1 MAAGESEKS
10 RHPRGIVD
18 RGRSAAGQCR
28 KILQRLRFRLT
39 VYRTH
44 NCNSLRKS
52 DIGKDAT
59 LAGWVHVSRDH
70 GGVIFVDLR
79 DREGITQ
86 VVFRP
91 EENAQLAKEAH
102 SLRSEDVIQVVGK
115 VAARVPG
122 TENSK
127 LATGDIELTPS
138 ELKILN
144 RAGDLPFPIDAEIHN
159 EDLRLTYRYYDLR
172 RPELSRNLRVRHRA
186 AKATR
191 DFLDSQGYIEI
202 ETPILSK
209 STPEGARDFLV
220 PSRLVPGKFY
230 ALPQAPQQYKQLLQV
245 AGVEKYF
252 QIAKCFRDE
261 DLRADRQPEF
271 TQIDIEASF
280 VTPDD
285 IFAITEGMLAAIFKA
300 ARDIDIKTPFDRLA
314 YREAV
319 GRFGSDKPDR
329 RFGVELVDVSDDFRA
344 SGFKVFRGALD
355 AGGVVKAINAKGFA
369 GITTG
374 QIEELTETAK
384 LFGAK
389 GLAFIKVE
397 NREWKSP
404 IVKFFSDAEKAAL
417 QSKLKIEEGDL
428 ILFGADKWEI
438 ACEVLGRIR
447 LRTAEIQDLHGKAA
461 KGQSGS
467 DWDFL
472 WVTDFPLMQW
482 SAEENKWNAV
492 HHPFTRP
499 KADDI
504 PLFDAKKFGEI
515 RAEAYDVVLNGV
527 EIGGGS
533 MRIHEPELQ
542 EKMFEALGIRSEDR
556 QSLFGHLLRAL
567 RLGAPPHGGIAL
579 GLDRLVMLVCGED
592 TIRDV
597 MAFPKNNRGLDLM
610 TQSPSHVD
618 PKQLRDL
625 GVTLRGEEKLSA
637 RAPSP
642 PK

>member
-1 MAAGESEKS
+1 M
-10 RHPRGIVD
+10 
-18 RGRSAAGQCR
+18 
-28 KILQRLRFRLT
+28 
-39 VYRTH
+39 YRDTD
-44 NCNSLRKS
+44 CNSLRKT
-52 DIGKDAT
+52 DIGKQVT

-70 GGVIFVDLR
+70 GGVIFIDLR
-79 DREGITQ
+79 DREGLTQ

-91 EENAQLAKEAH
+91 EENAEVAKEAR
-102 SLRSEDVIQVVGK
+102 SLGSEDVIEISGR

-122 TENSK
+122 TENPK
-127 LATGDIELTPS
+127 LATGDIEVIPNRLQ
-138 ELKILN
+138 ILN
-144 RAGDLPFPIDAEIHN
+144 RADALPFPIDAEIHN
-159 EDLRLTYRYYDLR
+159 EDLRMTYRYYDLR
-172 RPELSRNLRVRHRA
+172 RPQLARNLRVRHRVT
-186 AKATR
+186 KATR
-191 DFLDSQGYIEI
+191 DYLDAQGYVEV

-220 PSRLVPGKFY
+220 PSRLAPGKFY
-230 ALPQAPQQYKQLLQV
+230 ALPQAPQQYKQLLMV

-285 IFAITEGMLAAIFKA
+285 IFKLTEGMLAAIFKA
-300 ARDIDIKTPFDRLA
+300 ARDIEIKTPFDRLT
-314 YREAV
+314 YRDAIS
-319 GRFGSDKPDR
+319 RYGSDKPDR
-329 RFGVELVDVSDDFRA
+329 RFGVELVDLSDDFRE
-344 SGFKVFRGALD
+344 SNFKVFRGALD

-389 GLAFIKVE
+389 GLAFIKIE
-397 NREWKSP
+397 NGEWKSP
-404 IVKFFSDAEKAAL
+404 IVKFFNDAEKAAL

-447 LRTAEIQDLHGKAA
+447 LRVAEIQDLHGKSA

-467 DWDFL
+467 EWDFL

-499 KADDI
+499 KADDVQ
-504 PLFDAKKFGEI
+504 LFDEKKFGEV

-533 MRIHEPELQ
+533 IRIHEPELQ
-542 EKMFEALGIRSEDR
+542 EKMFEALGISPEDR
-556 QSLFGHLLRAL
+556 QSLFGHLVRAL

-610 TQSPSHVD
+610 TQSPADVD
-618 PKQLRDL
+618 PRQLREL
-625 GVTLRGEEKLSA
+625 SIKLASEKKLEG
-637 RAPSP
+637 RAPSRP
-642 PK
+642 

>member
-1 MAAGESEKS
+1 M
-10 RHPRGIVD
+10 
-18 RGRSAAGQCR
+18 
-28 KILQRLRFRLT
+28 
-39 VYRTH
+39 YRTSD
-44 NCNSLRKS
+44 CNSLRKT
-52 DIGKDAT
+52 DIGKEAT

-70 GGVIFVDLR
+70 GGVIFIDLR
-79 DREGITQ
+79 DREGLTQ

-91 EENAQLAKEAH
+91 EENADLAKQAH
-102 SLRSEDVIQVVGK
+102 ALRSEDVIQVSGK
-115 VAARVPG
+115 VAPRVPG

-127 LATGDIELTPS
+127 LATGDIELIPN
-138 ELKILN
+138 ELRVLN
-144 RAGDLPFPIDAEIHN
+144 RADDLPFPIDAEIHN

-172 RPELSRNLRVRHRA
+172 RPELSRNLRIRHLA

-191 DFLDSQGYIEI
+191 DYLDSQGYLEI

-220 PSRLVPGKFY
+220 PSRLMPGKFY

-285 IFAITEGMLAAIFKA
+285 IFKLTEEMLAAIFKA
-300 ARDIDIKTPFDRLA
+300 TRNIEIKTPFDRMT

-329 RFGVELVDVSDDFRA
+329 RFGMELVDLSDDFRA
-344 SGFKVFRGALD
+344 SSFKVFRGAID
-355 AGGVVKAINAKGFA
+355 AGGVVKAINAKNFA
-369 GITTG
+369 SLTIG
-374 QIEELTETAK
+374 QSDELTGIAK
-384 LFGAK
+384 TFGAK

-397 NREWKSP
+397 GGEWKSP

-417 QSKLKIEEGDL
+417 KSKLKIEEGDL
-428 ILFGADKWEI
+428 ILFAADKWDI

-447 LRTAEIQDLHGKAA
+447 LRIADYQNLIA
-461 KGQSGS
+461 KRQSGS

-472 WVTDFPLMQW
+472 WVYDFPLLLW
-482 SAEENKWNAV
+482 SAEENKWNAM

-499 KADDI
+499 KAEDVTLLDDKTKL
-504 PLFDAKKFGEI
+504 PEV

-533 MRIHEPELQ
+533 IRIHEPPLQ
-542 EKMFEALGIRSEDR
+542 DKMFGVLGITPEDR
-556 QSLFGHLLRAL
+556 QAMFGHLLRAL
-567 RLGAPPHGGIAL
+567 RLGAPPHGGIAM
-579 GLDRLVMLVCGED
+579 GFDRLVMLICGAES
-592 TIRDV
+592 IREV
-597 MAFPKNNRGLDLM
+597 MAFPKNNRGMDLM
-610 TQSPSHVD
+610 SQSPAEVD
-618 PKQLRDL
+618 SRQLRDL
-625 GVTLRGEEKLSA
+625 GIKPAGDARGQSGKE
-637 RAPSP
+637 SP
-642 PK
+642 PKK